1 MKFSW
6 TNASGTIGMFLLML
20 SEAMQK
26 FLGCKEG
33 ADLLHATCENASFL
47 PPQYVAYAGILFGIA
62 MFVGKLL
69 RPGGVKASLF
79 GPTAVVVPETKS
91 GPGVVTPSQVASQ

>member
-20 SEAMQK
+20 SEVMQK

-47 PPQYVAYAGILFGIA
+47 PPEYVAYAGLVFGVA

-69 RPGGVKASLF
+69 RPGPKLRSFL
-79 GPTAVVVPETKS
+79 GPTAVVVPEDKS
-91 GPGVVTPSQVASQ
+91 APGVVTPSQVASK